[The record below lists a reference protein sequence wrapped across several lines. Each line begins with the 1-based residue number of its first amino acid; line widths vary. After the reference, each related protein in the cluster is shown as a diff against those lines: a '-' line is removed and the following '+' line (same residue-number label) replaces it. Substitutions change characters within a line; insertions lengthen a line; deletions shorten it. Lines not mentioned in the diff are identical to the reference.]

1 MKDYIV
7 FFTEGFDKYNI
18 DKQIRA
24 YPRAFVSTIDSAPEY
39 DVLKEEARKAKDDG
53 YDNFYMFWEK
63 NSVHSVTEDMKS
75 EFYEF
80 HDTGALPYKY
90 NKKLIE
96 GDVYQNSVN
105 NVNPTLPNQPVA
117 NVAQATANNPSQNN
131 GITQQNQQNQ
141 QNQQYNELGSMNVS
155 YSADHA
161 ASIFIWPI
169 NAYTSAASMQK
180 ALTQINRE
188 FEKDNMGR
196 SPDNYKSTSTVYST
210 KKGPWA
216 TLIYVPSSLKEL
228 GQNFSNSA
236 AMINEIANI
245 YSNTDIFPSG
255 HGFIR
260 GNVMFAIEK
269 EVFNKKEAKVTGGA
283 LDEMSFLSAIKKLE
297 GSANKNNIAIFC
309 TEPYKQYLSW
319 CPKVVVVGDAMEP
332 NLNANN
338 LLKAAFD
345 RIESYEKETVNSLNE
360 NPDNVNSEYLTRFD
374 FNNTTVINK
383 FNEVDKKYLKAF
395 LSYYE
400 WYLQHRNLD
409 VYGNPNFNLKARASE
424 NEGSTEKFLKELDEF
439 FKLGH
444 MEDLQKIRKAL
455 GLKDKS
461 FAGLLAPYKKF
472 QKAKEVAE
480 SGKNAW
486 DSRRK
491 INWEKISNKMN
502 SNKELSP
509 EERAELEKILAEF
522 DVKENAANQANNSNA
537 SVDNNDNSNTQVENA
552 QKVGEGSSKGE
563 EKKPISA
570 PKEDDTPK
578 GSNTSKEVKAEESI
592 SIDLVDMFMKKFYE
606 SDQTLGQSQNT
617 NNAASDTNP
626 TPNASNSN
634 DTKSSGPLS
643 EEDKTL
649 IIRLYA
655 LTQGSGYKGGLLLGQ
670 ALINFAGN
678 IGKSWDKINE
688 LLVAIEEAKK
698 PQVRQEALNE
708 FNRSK
713 EKQDIQSNVNQGSTA
728 NSAAENKSIK
738 PTSEEKGKAKAE
750 DLAEGPITET
760 NPD

>member
-1 MKDYIV
+1 MRDYIV
-7 FFTEGFDKYNI
+7 FFTDGFDKYNI

-24 YPRAFVSTIDSAPEY
+24 YPKAYIATIDSAPEY
-39 DVLKEEARKAKDDG
+39 DALKEEAKKAKDGG

-96 GDVYQNSVN
+96 GDIYQNNTGSVS
-105 NVNPTLPNQPVA
+105 PTLPNQSVASQPVV
-117 NVAQATANNPSQNN
+117 NVAQATANNLNQNSN
-131 GITQQNQQNQ
+131 ITQQNQQNQ
-141 QNQQYNELGSMNVS
+141 LNQPYNELGSMNVS

-180 ALTQINRE
+180 ALNQINRE
-188 FEKDNMGR
+188 FKKDNAGR
-196 SPDNYKSTSTVYST
+196 SPENYKSTSTVYST

-255 HGFIR
+255 QGFIR

-269 EVFNKKEAKVTGGA
+269 EVFNKNESKVTGGA
-283 LDEMSFLSAIKKLE
+283 LDETSFLAAIRKLQ

-374 FNNTTVINK
+374 FNNTNVISK

-424 NEGSTEKFLKELDEF
+424 NEGSTEKFLKDLDEF

-444 MEDLQKIRKAL
+444 MEDLAKIRKAL

-522 DVKENAANQANNSNA
+522 DAKENAANQASNSNT
-537 SVDNNDNSNTQVENA
+537 SVDNNSNNTQTENA
-552 QKVGEGSSKGE
+552 QKIVDGSSSNE
-563 EKKPISA
+563 EKKQA
-570 PKEDDTPK
+570 DTSK
-578 GSNTSKEVKAEESI
+578 GSDTSKEVKAEESI
-592 SIDLVDMFMKKFYE
+592 SIDLVDMFMEKFYE
-606 SDQTLGQSQNT
+606 SDQALDQSQNT
-617 NNAASDTNP
+617 NSATSNINHTPNTNDSNNP
-626 TPNASNSN
+626 TSG
-634 DTKSSGPLS
+634 SSLS
-643 EEDKTL
+643 EEDKVL

-655 LTQGSGYKGGLLLGQ
+655 LTQGSGYKGGLLLDQ

-708 FNRSK
+708 LNKVK

-728 NSAAENKSIK
+728 NSTAENKPVK
-738 PTSEEKGKAKAE
+738 PSSEEKGKAKAE

>member
-18 DKQIRA
+18 NKQIKA

-39 DVLKEEARKAKDDG
+39 SALKEEARKAKDNG
-53 YDNFYMFWEK
+53 YDNFYMLWEK

-96 GDVYQNSVN
+96 GDVYQNNVN
-105 NVNPTLPNQPVA
+105 NVNPTLSNPTVASQPVA
-117 NVAQATANNPSQNN
+117 NVAQDTSNNPSQNN

-141 QNQQYNELGSMNVS
+141 SYNELGSMNVS

-188 FEKDNMGR
+188 FGKDNAGR
-196 SPDNYKSTSTVYST
+196 SPENYKSTSTVYST

-260 GNVMFAIEK
+260 GNVMFTIET

-283 LDEMSFLSAIKKLE
+283 LDETSFLSAIRKLE

-374 FNNTTVINK
+374 FNNTNVISK

-400 WYLQHRNLD
+400 WYLKHRNLD

-455 GLKDKS
+455 GLKDMS

-509 EERAELEKILAEF
+509 EERAELEKILAEL
-522 DVKENAANQANNSNA
+522 DA
-537 SVDNNDNSNTQVENA
+537 
-552 QKVGEGSSKGE
+552 E
-563 EKKPISA
+563 EKKPVSA
-570 PKEDDTPK
+570 PKDDDTSK
-578 GSNTSKEVKAEESI
+578 GNNTSKEVKAEESI
-592 SIDLVDMFMKKFYE
+592 SIDLVDMFMEKFYE
-606 SDQTLGQSQNT
+606 SDQALGQSQNT
-617 NNAASDTNP
+617 NNAASNTNP
-626 TPNASNSN
+626 TPNANNSN
-634 DTKSSGPLS
+634 DTKSSSPLS

-655 LTQGSGYKGGLLLGQ
+655 LTQGSGYKGGLLLKQ

-688 LLVAIEEAKK
+688 FLVAIEEAKK

-708 FNRSK
+708 FNRAK
-713 EKQDIQSNVNQGSTA
+713 EKQDIQPNVNQGSTA
-728 NSAAENKSIK
+728 NSATENKSVK
-738 PTSEEKGKAKAE
+738 PSSEEKGKAKAE

>member
-7 FFTEGFDKYNI
+7 FFTDGFDKYNI
-18 DKQIRA
+18 DKQIKA
-24 YPRAFVSTIDSAPEY
+24 YPNAYIATIDSAPDY
-39 DVLKEEARKAKDDG
+39 DTLKEEARKAKDSG

-96 GDVYQNSVN
+96 GDIYQNNVG
-105 NVNPTLPNQPVA
+105 NVNPMLPNQPVA
-117 NVAQATANNPSQNN
+117 DAIQTTANNFNQNN
-131 GITQQNQQNQ
+131 NISQQNQS
-141 QNQQYNELGSMNVS
+141 YNELGSMNVA
-155 YSADHA
+155 YSSDHA

-169 NAYTSAASMQK
+169 NAYTSAASMRK
-180 ALTQINRE
+180 ALSQINRE
-188 FEKDNMGR
+188 FKKDNAGR

-210 KKGPWA
+210 KKGPWS
-216 TLIYVPSSLKEL
+216 TLIYIPSSLKEL

-245 YSNTDIFPSG
+245 YSNTDIFPNG
-255 HGFIR
+255 QGFIR
-260 GNVMFAIEK
+260 GNAMFAIEK
-269 EVFNKKEAKVTGGA
+269 EVFNKNGSKVTGGA
-283 LDEMSFLSAIKKLE
+283 LDEMSFLSTIRKLQD
-297 GSANKNNIAIFC
+297 SANKNNIAIFC

-319 CPKVVVVGDAMEP
+319 CPKVIVVGDAMEP
-332 NLNANN
+332 NLNANK

-360 NPDNVNSEYLTRFD
+360 NPDNINSDYLTRFD
-374 FNNTTVINK
+374 FNNTNVINK
-383 FNEVDKKYLKAF
+383 FNEIDKKYLKAF

-424 NEGSTEKFLKELDEF
+424 NEGSTEKFLKNLDEF

-444 MEDLQKIRKAL
+444 MEDLQKIRQAL

-461 FAGLLAPYKKF
+461 FESLLAPYKKF
-472 QKAKEVAE
+472 QKAKDVAA
-480 SGKNAW
+480 SGKNVW

-491 INWEKISNKMN
+491 INWEKISNKIS
-502 SNKELSP
+502 SNKELSS

-522 DVKENAANQANNSNA
+522 DAKENATSQSSNSNISVNNS
-537 SVDNNDNSNTQVENA
+537 DNSNIQTENA
-552 QKVGEGSSKGE
+552 QKVGDGLSIDE
-563 EKKPISA
+563 EKNEVGIS
-570 PKEDDTPK
+570 KDNDD
-578 GSNTSKEVKAEESI
+578 SNKSSTSKEVKAKESI
-592 SIDLVDMFMKKFYE
+592 SVDLVDMFMKKFYE
-606 SDQTLGQSQNT
+606 SDQSLGQPQNI
-617 NNAASDTNP
+617 NNAASNTNP
-626 TPNASNSN
+626 TPNANNSN
-634 DTKSSGPLS
+634 DTKSGGPLS

-655 LTQGSGYKGGLLLGQ
+655 LTQGSGYKGGLLLDQ

-708 FNRSK
+708 FNRTHQR
-713 EKQDIQSNVNQGSTA
+713 QDVRANASQGSASKSTT
-728 NSAAENKSIK
+728 ENKPVK
-738 PTSEEKGKAKAE
+738 PSSEEKGKAKAE